1 MRTAVRSYLARWWTY
16 ERRWYSA
23 MMRAGLGARRG
34 PPWRR
39 TVPAI
44 RAVVSTPPLDRVLV
58 AALPEQRASDF
69 ERAAG
74 ELAQSFGRDRCRV
87 REDRPGRLWLEFT

>member
-1 MRTAVRSYLARWWTY
+1 VTAVRSYLARWWTY
-16 ERRWYSA
+16 ERRWYAA
-23 MMRAGLGARRG
+23 MMRASLGAREG

-44 RAVVSTPPLDRVLV
+44 RRVVSTPSLDRVLV
-58 AALPEQRASDF
+58 AAMPGQQPEDF
-69 ERAAG
+69 ERAAD
-74 ELAQSFGRDRCRV
+74 ELARAFGRAGCRV